1 MTEKIASREIV
12 IFNLGKEK
20 FALYTDQ
27 VKSIEEMQD
36 IVPVP
41 MAPEYLA
48 GLINLRGEITTI
60 IDLRRRLHLAENSQ
74 IGPDVVII
82 IVDYNQETAGLIVD
96 RVDSVET
103 IKAVPKDVP
112 DNIKKAANGRF
123 YDKVIEINREKIII
137 LNLDKILSLEEV
149 K

>member
-1 MTEKIASREIV
+1 MTEKIASQEIV

-20 FALYTDQ
+20 FALFTDQ

-41 MAPEYLA
+41 MAPDYLS

-60 IDLRRRLHLAENSQ
+60 IDLRRRLHLKNSQ

-112 DNIKKAANGRF
+112 DNIRKAANGRF
-123 YDKVIEINREKIII
+123 YDKVIEINREIIII
-137 LNLDKILSLEEV
+137 LNLDKILSLEES

>member
-1 MTEKIASREIV
+1 MTEKIASQEIV

-20 FALYTDQ
+20 FALFTDQ

-41 MAPEYLA
+41 LAPDYLS

-60 IDLRRRLHLAENSQ
+60 IDLRRRLHLENSR

-82 IVDYNQETAGLIVD
+82 IVDYNQETVGLIVD

-103 IKAVPKDVP
+103 IKAAPKDVP
-112 DNIKKAANGRF
+112 GSIKKAANGRF

-137 LNLDKILSLEEV
+137 LNLDKILSLEEG

>member
-20 FALYTDQ
+20 FALFTDQ

-36 IVPVP
+36 IIPVP
-41 MAPEYLA
+41 MAPGYLA
-48 GLINLRGEITTI
+48 GLINLRGEIATV
-60 IDLRRRLHLAENSQ
+60 IDLRRRLHLENSQ

-103 IKAVPKDVP
+103 LKSEPKDVP
-112 DNIKKAANGRF
+112 GNIRKVANGRF
-123 YDKVIEINREKIII
+123 YDKVIDINREKIII
-137 LNLDKILSLEEV
+137 LNLDKILSLEEG

>member
-1 MTEKIASREIV
+1 MTEKIASQEIV

-20 FALYTDQ
+20 FALFTDQ

-41 MAPEYLA
+41 MAPDYLS

-60 IDLRRRLHLAENSQ
+60 VDLRRRLHMENNPTS
-74 IGPDVVII
+74 PDVVII
-82 IVDYNQETAGLIVD
+82 IVDFKQETAGLIVD
-96 RVDSVET
+96 KVESVET
-103 IKAVPKDVP
+103 VRAEPKDVP
-112 DNIKKAANGRF
+112 DNIRKTANGRF

-137 LNLDKILSLEEV
+137 LNLDKILSLEEG

>member
-1 MTEKIASREIV
+1 MTEKIASQEIV

-20 FALYTDQ
+20 FALFTDQ

-41 MAPEYLA
+41 MAPDYLS

-60 IDLRRRLHLAENSQ
+60 VDLRRRLHMENNHIS
-74 IGPDVVII
+74 PDVVII
-82 IVDYNQETAGLIVD
+82 IVDFKQETAGLIVD
-96 RVDSVET
+96 KVESVET
-103 IKAVPKDVP
+103 VRAEPKDVP
-112 DNIKKAANGRF
+112 DNIRKTANGRF

-137 LNLDKILSLEEV
+137 LNLDKILSLEEG

>member
-1 MTEKIASREIV
+1 MTEKFASREIV

-20 FALYTDQ
+20 FALFTDQ

-36 IVPVP
+36 IIPVP
-41 MAPEYLA
+41 MSPDYLA
-48 GLINLRGEITTI
+48 GLINLRGEIATV
-60 IDLRRRLHLAENSQ
+60 IDLRRRLHLENSQ
-74 IGPDVVII
+74 FGPDVVII

-103 IKAVPKDVP
+103 LKTEPKDVP
-112 DNIKKAANGRF
+112 GNIRKAANGRF
-123 YDKVIEINREKIII
+123 YDKVIEINREKIIM
-137 LNLDKILSLEEV
+137 LNLDKILSLEEG

>member
-1 MTEKIASREIV
+1 MAEKIASQEIV

-20 FALYTDQ
+20 FALFTDQ

-41 MAPEYLA
+41 MAPDYLS

-60 IDLRRRLHLAENSQ
+60 IDLRRRLHLKNSQ

-112 DNIKKAANGRF
+112 DNIRKAANGRF

-137 LNLDKILSLEEV
+137 LNLDKILSLEES

>member
-20 FALYTDQ
+20 FALFTDQ
-27 VKSIEEMQD
+27 VRSIEEMQD

-41 MAPEYLA
+41 MAPDYLS
-48 GLINLRGEITTI
+48 GLINLRGEITTV
-60 IDLRRRLHLAENSQ
+60 IDLRRRLHLEDAL
-74 IGPDVVII
+74 IGLDVVII
-82 IVDYNQETAGLIVD
+82 IVDHHQETAGLVVD

-103 IKAVPKDVP
+103 LKAEPKNVP
-112 DNIKKAANGRF
+112 DSIRKSANGRF
-123 YDKVIEINREKIII
+123 YETVIEINREKIII
-137 LNLDKILSLEEV
+137 LNLDKILSLEEG

>member
-1 MTEKIASREIV
+1 MLEKIASQKIV

-20 FALYTDQ
+20 FALFTDQ

-41 MAPEYLA
+41 MTPDYLS
-48 GLINLRGEITTI
+48 GLINLRGEIATI
-60 IDLRRRLHLAENSQ
+60 IDLRIRLHLENSQ
-74 IGPDVVII
+74 TGPDVVII

-103 IKAVPKDVP
+103 INAVPKAIP

-137 LNLDKILSLEEV
+137 LNLDKILSLEEG

>member
-1 MTEKIASREIV
+1 MAEKIASQEIV

-20 FALYTDQ
+20 FALFTDQ

-36 IVPVP
+36 IIPVP
-41 MAPEYLA
+41 MAPDYLA
-48 GLINLRGEITTI
+48 GLINLRGEITTV
-60 IDLRRRLHLAENSQ
+60 IDLRRRLQSENIQ
-74 IGPDVVII
+74 IGLDVVII

-103 IKAVPKDVP
+103 LRAEPKDVP
-112 DNIKKAANGRF
+112 GNIRKTANGRF
-123 YDKVIEINREKIII
+123 YDKVIEINREIIII

>member
-1 MTEKIASREIV
+1 MAEKIASQEIV

-20 FALYTDQ
+20 FALFTDQ

-41 MAPEYLA
+41 MAPDYLS

-60 IDLRRRLHLAENSQ
+60 IDLRRRLHLENSQ

-103 IKAVPKDVP
+103 LKSEPKDVP
-112 DNIKKAANGRF
+112 GNIRKTANGRF

-137 LNLDKILSLEEV
+137 LNLDKILSLEEG

>member
-1 MTEKIASREIV
+1 MAEKIASQEIV

-20 FALYTDQ
+20 FALFTDQ

-41 MAPEYLA
+41 MSPEYLT

-60 IDLRRRLHLAENSQ
+60 VDLRKRLHLTSSH

-82 IVDYNQETAGLIVD
+82 IVDFHNETVGLIVD
-96 RVDSVET
+96 KVESVET
-103 IKAVPKDVP
+103 IKAEPKEVP
-112 DNIKKAANGRF
+112 DNIKKTTNGRF
-123 YDKVIEINREKIII
+123 YDKLIEINRDKTII
-137 LNLDKILSLEEV
+137 LNLDKILSLEED